1 MRKRIEEETMQ
12 HIAKYINKRPDTTID
27 SLFDRFEVDKD
38 GAIDIDELTQMF
50 KELEINVNN

>member
-1 MRKRIEEETMQ
+1 MQ
-12 HIAKYINKRPDTTID
+12 HIAKYINKRPGTTID